1 MASSDYTVQLSLAK
15 QSWPT
20 IVFYSTPSSDNTVQ
34 IIFTQVQ
41 NLEKDMG
48 IIYISLAG

>member
-1 MASSDYTVQLSLAK
+1 MTLMTEVIVRLAC
-15 QSWPT
+15 
-20 IVFYSTPSSDNTVQ
+20 STPSSDNTVQ